1 MNTKEML
8 QEKIISIRRTGNEI
22 QMIPTMNSLNSKSGE
37 GQESKRIMKIK
48 IKE

>member
-22 QMIPTMNSLNSKSGE
+22 QMIPMNSLNSKSGE